1 MSGLH
6 LNPTVWDS
14 PQVFSPERFS
24 PENCVNR
31 SPHAFLPFSAGPRLT
46 FHIFFPLLL
55 FPLQNV
61 SSFFKDSGHLGLLSN
76 ASIRTIVYINLNNKS
91 VKNWA
96 QLVINVAQLFV
107 CFRMHVKAE
116 VFYNKLS
123 KNLHLCQKLRYF
135 KGSCFSQC
143 FIQSTSP
150 HYSLPSQFLC

>member
-1 MSGLH
+1 MGQSAGVQPRAVLPGE
-6 LNPTVWDS
+6 LRQSLPSCLPTVLCWTK
-14 PQVFSPERFS
+14 VNFSHFFS
-24 PENCVNR
+24 
-31 SPHAFLPFSAGPRLT
+31 
-46 FHIFFPLLL
+46 LLL